1 MYFPRSF
8 LKRSKASHYNEEN
21 IHQPDG
27 KSDCNLDESQ
37 SAKIL
42 CPDNSKSEDFMEKEL
57 NVGKSQNLCAYHK
70 KNP

>member
-1 MYFPRSF
+1 M
-8 LKRSKASHYNEEN
+8 E
-21 IHQPDG
+21 Q
-27 KSDCNLDESQ
+27 SDCNLDESQ

-57 NVGKSQNLCAYHK
+57 NVGKSQNLCAYHNN